1 MQPVHALGRRALLD
15 ACVARQLDLE
25 HAEERVTRHL
35 VPHLDQPRVE
45 VERARQRR
53 DGDHR
58 RLLHAQQRRD
68 RLLPPPVSRAPYK
81 LLKKR
86 T

>member
-1 MQPVHALGRRALLD
+1 LKELVSVEMAIIDVCCMHSSGATVSCRRPSA
-15 ACVARQLDLE
+15 ARPS
-25 HAEERVTRHL
+25 A
-35 VPHLDQPRVE
+35 
-45 VERARQRR
+45 
-53 DGDHR
+53 GDHR